1 MLVLL
6 VQVTLLSLSKHVSTI
21 NFHPSKPVGASSVC
35 SSKPI
40 FNSSVCASK
49 PICGINVCTSKTI
62 SEHVSVS
69 DVCPIRTI
77 SSVDGKLYEWT
88 L

>member
-1 MLVLL
+1 M
-6 VQVTLLSLSKHVSTI
+6 SKHVSTI
-21 NFHPSKPVGASSVC
+21 NFHPSKPVGAGSVS

-40 FNSSVCASK
+40 SHSSVCASK
-49 PICGINVCTSKTI
+49 PICGINFCTSKTI

-69 DVCPIRTI
+69 DVCPIWSI
-77 SSVDGKLYEWT
+77 SSVDGKFYEWT